1 MDERYEPMTQP
12 QARVTED
19 IEALRHAD
27 LTTDQ
32 ARSAG
37 LVSVGKVAAATGISA
52 HALRM
57 WERRYGTPR
66 PVRLSSGHRRYT
78 PQQVE
83 WLRLVARCLQR
94 GDRPGRVLRQGADEL
109 RRILGDG
116 AQA

>member
-1 MDERYEPMTQP
+1 MDERFETVE
-12 QARVTED
+12 RL
-19 IEALRHAD
+19 EAPEGVANRALGHLD

-37 LVSVGKVAAATGISA
+37 LISVGKVAAATGISA

-78 PQQVE
+78 PDQVQ
-83 WLRLVARCLQR
+83 WLRLVAKCLDR
-94 GDRPGRVLRQGADEL
+94 GDRPGRVLRQSSADL
-109 RRILGDG
+109 RKVLDD
-116 AQA
+116 APSS